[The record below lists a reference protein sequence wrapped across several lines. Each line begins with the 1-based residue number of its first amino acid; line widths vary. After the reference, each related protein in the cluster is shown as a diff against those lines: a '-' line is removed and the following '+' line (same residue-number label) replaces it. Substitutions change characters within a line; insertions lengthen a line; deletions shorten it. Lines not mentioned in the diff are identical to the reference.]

1 MKKHALAVA
10 LLTALPFVAGASTL
24 DSAEAVDT
32 LNDEVIELEDSYV
45 RPDYVEIEQLRNTKE
60 IIVITKEEIQNRG
73 IRSVSDALNKVPSI
87 TVGTTGQ
94 GQIDI
99 RGQGA
104 DVASRNI
111 QVMVDGVPYQPI
123 TSHPTTTNFDI
134 VPVDQ
139 VERIEVIPGG
149 GSVLYGSG
157 AAGGVVNI
165 TTTMK
170 KLDAPVTSVSGEI
183 NSKGGSGTASIG
195 ARLSDR
201 ITIQVDGT
209 KTDRDL
215 YFVDTYRNTEYV
227 SAGIRFDLTDTQ
239 TLTLRAS
246 QLNEES
252 RYLYNVNIDDW
263 KQEGAQLRRDEYLN
277 GDRDQNRYTLS
288 YANDLSDTLHF
299 NTDVYMNDG
308 TFAGNKENKELDEE
322 GYGLRSTLNWQYND
336 YGNLLVGVNYSSQ
349 EADLEYLNYG
359 KPRAFHYDKEVI
371 ALFLSNN
378 FKYGNWETTQGVRR
392 ELTDWSFDKYFNGA
406 KGQVEGSSDRW
417 NTAAELALAYHYRP
431 TGRVFGRFELGYTV
445 PDGIQIADEDV
456 ALINGKYQ
464 QVLVP
469 TNADDET
476 YKIME
481 LGLRDKFAFTT
492 LGVTA
497 WYTETDDQFGRP
509 TLKENKKIVRKTLNM
524 LDTKRWGVDVD
535 AMQQFGRLTLEER
548 YSYLKGKSDYTDGM
562 REYVATH
569 PLVGSG
575 SRDPGDYITDG
586 LQKVPEHKFM
596 IAATYEF
603 TDWLSAN
610 VRYTWQ
616 GKYQNVMKKKDIIGY
631 QGDTETGDYDTLD
644 LGVKWTPN
652 RWIQVNAGVTN
663 LFDEEYGQYAAET
676 TFSPG
681 AERAYY
687 LNLKATY

>member
-1 MKKHALAVA
+1 MKKTALSIA
-10 LLTALPFVAGASTL
+10 LMMALPFVVQA
-24 DSAEAVDT
+24 AETDVSE
-32 LNDEVIELEDSYV
+32 LMNDEVIELEDSYV

-73 IRSVSDALNKVPSI
+73 IRGVSDALNKVPSI

-139 VERIEVIPGG
+139 IERIEVIPGG

-170 KLDAPVTSVSGEI
+170 KLDAPVTSISGEI

-209 KTDRDL
+209 KSDRDL
-215 YFVDTYRNTEYV
+215 YFVDTYRNTEYI

-246 QLNEES
+246 QLNEQS

-263 KQEGAQLRRDEYLN
+263 KEEGAQLRRDEYIN

-288 YANDLSDTLHF
+288 YTNDFSETLHF
-299 NTDVYMNDG
+299 NTDLYMNDG
-308 TFAGNKENKELDEE
+308 NFVGNKENKELEEE

-349 EADLEYLNYG
+349 EAELEYLDYG
-359 KPRAFHYDKEVI
+359 KPKAFNYDKEVI

-378 FKYGNWETTQGVRR
+378 IKYGNWETTQGIRR
-392 ELTDWSFDKYFNGA
+392 ELTDWSFDKSF
-406 KGQVEGSSDRW
+406 KKVGQVKGSSDRW

-445 PDGIQIADEDV
+445 PDGLQISDEDV
-456 ALINGKYQ
+456 ALIDGKYE

-469 TNADDET
+469 TSADDET

-562 REYVATH
+562 REYIATH

-575 SRDPGDYITDG
+575 SKDPGDYITDG
-586 LQKVPEHKFM
+586 LQKVPEHKFT

-603 TDWLSAN
+603 TDWFSAN

-663 LFDEEYGQYAAET
+663 LLDEEYGQYAAET

-681 AERAYY
+681 PERAYY
-687 LNLKATY
+687 LNVKATY